1 MVNNMKYICVFLI
14 TLPLILLLF
23 SCNEL
28 QRNSNSITKSKAVTL
43 AKQEAVR
50 RGCKIEDYRVRVV
63 NDTNGELWKIY
74 FNTKAQY
81 PPPGSDYIVTVEKK
95 TGHTV
100 FMPGE

>member
-1 MVNNMKYICVFLI
+1 MPQNTNFI
-14 TLPLILLLF
+14 T
-23 SCNEL
+23 E
-28 QRNSNSITKSKAVTL
+28 SKAITL
-43 AKQEAVR
+43 AKQEAKR
-50 RGCKIEDYRVRVV
+50 RGCKIEDYSVRVI
-63 NDTNGELWKIY
+63 NDATGGVWKIY